1 MNSDVLKNRR
11 TRRTTVT
18 LEADVADFIEKKISQ
33 NKGLKEKQLINKLL
47 RSGIKNEQVETT
59 VNFKIEGFKSR
70 LLPDLSADDIERLL
84 DEV

>member
-1 MNSDVLKNRR
+1 MNSNVLKNRR

-18 LEADVADFIEKKISQ
+18 LEADVADFIEKKLDR

-47 RSGIKNEQVETT
+47 RSGIKNELNQPV
-59 VNFKIEGFKSR
+59 VKFKIESFKCELS
-70 LLPDLSADDIERLL
+70 PKIEVEDLEQML